1 MLCCQVLKFGHRSTF
16 GFLHLVEQRS
26 HAEQQILL
34 CKRKFLSMFCYENTF
49 IINYT
54 SYNLIIFLYQQN
66 SVSASEFRTFL
77 FRVSE
82 LSWRVALQNHKDHCA
97 PHRCMLCWLSLL
109 TASLPNILTATNCL
123 LSFSL
128 SLSVSGRMN

>member
-54 SYNLIIFLYQQN
+54 LYNLIIFLYQQN

-82 LSWRVALQNHKDHCA
+82 LSWRVALQNHKDHTVLLIAACFVGF
-97 PHRCMLCWLSLL
+97 HCSLRHCQIFL
-109 TASLPNILTATNCL
+109 QQQTVC
-123 LSFSL
+123 
-128 SLSVSGRMN
+128 